1 MRGGARPRAGRKP
14 KGSDP
19 AAAGDRREGDILI
32 PWSAVITD
40 EKIRKMMEDLQ
51 LERNRLLAEN
61 KRLRLEVAGRAS
73 EAAVKKVYGKQE
85 VATYTPHGEFCACL
99 GCRGRG

>member
-19 AAAGDRREGDILI
+19 AAAGEPEL
-32 PWSAVITD
+32 
-40 EKIRKMMEDLQ
+40 RKRIAG
-51 LERNRLLAEN
+51 LEAEN
-61 KRLRLEVAGRAS
+61 KKLRLVLAEWAS
-73 EAAVKKVYGKQE
+73 ERAVKKIYGKQE